1 MIVEITYLL
10 YLLISIAITIWVGN
24 TLSKNGLV
32 FLIDGFGG
40 KEALARSINHMLLVG
55 FYLVNIGFVNI
66 ALKHGRKPID
76 AQTAIEFLST
86 KIGLVLIVLGAMHLI
101 NVILIN
107 NFRSKFKKNR
117 NIEIAL
123 EQRAMNT
130 NNKSFPG

>member
-40 KEALARSINHMLLVG
+40 KETLAKSINHMLLVG

-66 ALKHGRKPID
+66 ALRYGRKPED
-76 AQTAIEFLST
+76 LQTAIEYLST
-86 KIGLVLIVLGAMHLI
+86 KIGFVLIVLGGMHLF
-101 NVILIN
+101 NVVLIN
-107 NFRSKFKKNR
+107 SFRSKFKKDR
-117 NIEIAL
+117 EYKKS
-123 EQRAMNT
+123 MNEFISGAT
-130 NNKSFPG
+130 KSM